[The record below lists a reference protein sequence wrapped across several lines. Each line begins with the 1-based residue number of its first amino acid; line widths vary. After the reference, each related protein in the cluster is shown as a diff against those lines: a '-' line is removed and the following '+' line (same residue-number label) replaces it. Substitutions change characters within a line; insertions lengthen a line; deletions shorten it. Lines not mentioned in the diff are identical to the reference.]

1 MIDKA
6 EIKLMEIE
14 QRLKRVSPNEVDGIL
29 KDILYIF
36 DIK

>member
-14 QRLKRVSPNEVDGIL
+14 QRLKRVSPNEGDGIL